1 MVSTVLCPLNGSE
14 AARPVLE
21 TAMGFARDV
30 GFHLEVLHV
39 RPDAKDTIPL
49 LGEGM
54 SVAMVEDMI
63 GMADE
68 EAASRST
75 RARAMFDDVRQALG
89 VAIADQPNDAQT
101 ATTSWVEEAGREDE
115 IVARRGRLNDLVV
128 ALRPFA
134 DADVSATVTLNAAL
148 FETGR
153 PALVI
158 PPAGAPGFGKRVAIS
173 WNGSAQS
180 AKAVS
185 AARRVLGRADHVLVL
200 VADSPRTAGVR
211 ADELANYLKW
221 HGVSADTRTFEGTNQ
236 DVPGLLLE
244 ECKKVEADL
253 LVMGAYTH
261 SRMRQLILGGVTR
274 HVLDHADI
282 PLFMA
287 H

>member
-14 AARPVLE
+14 AARPMLE
-21 TAMGFARDV
+21 TAMGFGRDV

-63 GMADE
+63 GMADD
-68 EAASRST
+68 EAAARSA
-75 RARAMFDDVRQALG
+75 RAKAMFDEVRAAIG
-89 VAIADQPNDAQT
+89 VEIADQPNADQK
-101 ATTSWVEEAGREDE
+101 ATTSWIEESGREDE

-128 ALRPFA
+128 ALRPSPE
-134 DADVSATVTLNAAL
+134 ADVSATVTLNAAL

-158 PPAGAPGFGKRVAIS
+158 PPKGVPSFGKRVAIS

-185 AARRVLGRADHVLVL
+185 AARRVLERAEHVVVL
-200 VADSPRTAGVR
+200 TADSPRTAGVR
-211 ADELANYLKW
+211 AEELANYLRW
-221 HGVSADTRTFEGTNQ
+221 HGIHPDTRTFEGTNQ
-236 DVPGLLLE
+236 DVPAMLLE
-244 ECKKVEADL
+244 ECRNAGADL

-261 SRMRQLILGGVTR
+261 SRMRQLILGGVTS
-274 HVLDHADI
+274 HVLDNAEI